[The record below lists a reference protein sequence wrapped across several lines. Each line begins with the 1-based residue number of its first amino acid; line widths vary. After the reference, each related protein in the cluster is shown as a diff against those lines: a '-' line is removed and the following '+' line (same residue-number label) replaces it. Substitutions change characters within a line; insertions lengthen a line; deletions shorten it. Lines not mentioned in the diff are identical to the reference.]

1 MSELYPSVSVE
12 WQEQTSVPNYD
23 AKYVLY
29 MHIISDSDIKNQY
42 VERINLHNQS
52 LQENTFMD
60 SGFDILVTEEQMMLT
75 HKVNKVDFKI
85 KCEMKTKNAS
95 GQWIPS
101 AFYMY
106 PRSSISKSKFRL
118 ANNVGIIDS
127 GYRGN
132 LMGMF
137 DVIYSQE
144 NVICEKGT
152 RLLQICTPTLEPFKV
167 VLVESDSQLST
178 TQRGD
183 GGFGSSGGTSA

>member
-1 MSELYPSVSVE
+1 MSELYSSVSSDL
-12 WQEQTSVPNYD
+12 QQQTNNHNP
-23 AKYVLY
+23 KYILY
-29 MHIISDSDIKNQY
+29 MYITTENDIKNQY

-60 SGFDILVTEEQMMLT
+60 SGFDILVTEEQIMFT

-85 KCEMKTKNAS
+85 KCEMKTKNTS

-144 NVICEKGT
+144 NVMCEKGT
-152 RLLQICTPTLEPFKV
+152 RLLQICSPTLEPFKI

-178 TQRGD
+178 TQRGN
-183 GGFGSSGGTSA
+183 GGFGSSGGTSL

>member
-1 MSELYPSVSVE
+1 MSELYSSVSSDL
-12 WQEQTSVPNYD
+12 QQQTNNHNP
-23 AKYVLY
+23 KYILY
-29 MHIISDSDIKNQY
+29 MYITTENDVKNQY

-60 SGFDILVTEEQMMLT
+60 SGFDILVTEEQIMFT

-85 KCEMKTKNAS
+85 KCEMKTKS
-95 GQWIPS
+95 TSDQWIPS

-144 NVICEKGT
+144 NVMCEKGT
-152 RLLQICTPTLEPFKV
+152 RLLQICSPTLEPFKI

-178 TQRGD
+178 TQRGN
-183 GGFGSSGGTSA
+183 GGFGSSGGTSL

>member
-1 MSELYPSVSVE
+1 MSELYPTVSNE
-12 WQEQTSVPNYD
+12 WQEESNREVN
-23 AKYVLY
+23 YVLY
-29 MHIISDSDIKNQY
+29 MRVSMDNDVTNQY
-42 VERINLHNQS
+42 VERINTHNQS

-60 SGFDILVTEEQMMLT
+60 SGFDILVSEDQTMVT

-85 KCEMKTKNAS
+85 KCEMKTKDAS

-144 NVICEKGT
+144 NIICEKGT
-152 RLLQICTPTLEPFKV
+152 RLLQICTPTLEPFKI
-167 VLVESDSQLST
+167 VLLESDSQLSN

>member
-1 MSELYPSVSVE
+1 MSEFYPSVSHE
-12 WQEQTSVPNYD
+12 WQEQTNYD
-23 AKYVLY
+23 EKYVLY
-29 MHIISDSDIKNQY
+29 MYISTDSDIKNQY

-52 LQENTFMD
+52 LQENTFMG
-60 SGFDILVTEEQMMLT
+60 SGFDILVTEDQTMLT

-85 KCEMKTKNAS
+85 KCEMKTKNTS

-144 NVICEKGT
+144 NVLCEKGT
-152 RLLQICTPTLEPFKV
+152 RLLQICSPTLEPFKI

-178 TQRGD
+178 TQRGN
-183 GGFGSSGGTSA
+183 GGFGSSGGTSS

>member
-1 MSELYPSVSVE
+1 MNNPVP
-12 WQEQTSVPNYD
+12 PNYD
-23 AKYVLY
+23 SKYILY
-29 MHIISDSDIKNQY
+29 MYITTNNDINNQY
-42 VERINLHNQS
+42 IERIHEHNQS

-60 SGFDILVTEEQMMLT
+60 SGFDILVTEEQTMFV

-85 KCEMKTKNAS
+85 KCEMKTQDSS

-101 AFYMY
+101 AFYVY

-132 LMGMF
+132 LIGMF
-137 DVIYSQE
+137 DVIYSHE
-144 NVICEKGT
+144 NVICQKGT
-152 RLLQICTPTLEPFKV
+152 RLLQICTPTLEPFKI
-167 VLVESDSQLST
+167 VLVEYDSNLST

-183 GGFGSSGGTSA
+183 GGFGSSGGTSI

>member
-1 MSELYPSVSVE
+1 MSELYPSVCNVCE
-12 WQEQTSVPNYD
+12 EQSNREV
-23 AKYVLY
+23 KYVLY
-29 MHIISDSDIKNQY
+29 MYVSTYNDVTNQNE
-42 VERINLHNQS
+42 ERINSHNES

-60 SGFDILVTEEQMMLT
+60 SGFDILVSEEQTMFT
-75 HKVNKVDFKI
+75 NKVNKVDFKI
-85 KCEMKTKNAS
+85 KCEMKTQDSS
-95 GQWIPS
+95 GQWVPT

-152 RLLQICTPTLEPFKV
+152 RLLQICSPTLEPFKIV
-167 VLVESDSQLST
+167 FVESDSQLST

-183 GGFGSSGGTSA
+183 GGFGSSGGTSS

>member
-1 MSELYPSVSVE
+1 MSEFYPSVSSDL
-12 WQEQTSVPNYD
+12 QQQTYNHNP
-23 AKYVLY
+23 KYILY
-29 MHIISDSDIKNQY
+29 MYITRENDIKNQY
-42 VERINLHNQS
+42 VQRINLHNQS

-60 SGFDILVTEEQMMLT
+60 SGFDILVTEDQNMVSN
-75 HKVNKVDFKI
+75 KVNKIDFKI
-85 KCEMKTKNAS
+85 KCEMKTKNIS

-152 RLLQICTPTLEPFKV
+152 RLLQICSPTLEPFKI

-178 TQRGD
+178 TQRGNS
-183 GGFGSSGGTSA
+183 GFGSSGGTYL